1 MSGKTYEMIGDDGEQ
16 YGPFTIKQLQ
26 DTFSQGRANAQTQIK
41 ETGAEAW
48 QPLGQ
53 LLGNQSIENSEE
65 YKEAILT
72 HNRRLDV
79 GLAFHKRVN
88 SSRPT
93 WAS

>member
-26 DTFSQGRANAQTQIK
+26 DTFSQGRANAQRQIK

-48 QPLGQ
+48 QPLGS
-53 LLGNQSIENSEE
+53 QSIENLQE

-72 HNRRLDV
+72 DSRRLDV